1 MGSTTESGHAKNVSS
16 FEQLVTNCTA
26 LGAAYNPSKASLK
39 LAALNTMLL
48 NANNSLQAVNVANTA
63 YKNATNAR
71 ELAFKPLKKLA
82 TRIVSALAATDAPQG
97 TVDDARSINV
107 KIQGRRA
114 IAVKKT
120 TNGTEGAASEPVRT
134 VSVSHQ
140 GFDKLIEFF
149 AQLLQILSTE
159 PKYSPNEAD
168 LKIAAL
174 TTLINDLKAKNSA
187 AMAAATNLSNTRNAR
202 DKFFYDEHT
211 GLVQTAHEVKLYVK
225 SVFGG
230 ESSQFK
236 QVRKVSLKSQPVA

>member
-26 LGAAYNPSKASLK
+26 MGTAYNPSKASLK
-39 LAALNTMLL
+39 LPALTTMLL

-71 ELAFKPLKKLA
+71 ELAFNPVKKLV
-82 TRIVSALAATDAPQG
+82 TRIIAALAATDAPQG
-97 TVDDARSINV
+97 TIDDARSINV

-114 IAVKKT
+114 TAAKKT
-120 TNGTEGAASEPVRT
+120 TNGTEGAVSEPAKT
-134 VSVSHQ
+134 ISVSHQ
-140 GFDKLIEFF
+140 GYDKLIEFF
-149 AQLLQILSTE
+149 GQLLQILSTE

-174 TTLINDLKAKNSA
+174 TTVLNDLKAKNSA

-202 DKFFYDEHT
+202 DRFFYDEHT

-225 SVFGG
+225 SVFGS

-236 QVRKVSLKSQPVA
+236 QVRKVLLKSLAIA